1 MYATLDIQS
10 LVLLPINVATTPH
23 HTTVHHLPWFV
34 HTSSESTSGSS
45 SLLILW
51 SYGASILTPTK
62 TPVILAI
69 INTQDAEYEK
79 KFTMAWSTMQTSSST
94 SSGPTKPAIGSL
106 GQFSINSS
114 PSKSQCKNYKYN
126 LHHPHQSHH
135 LHPSSSYTSTQPNQ
149 PTTKMHLSLTSLVS
163 LLAAAQSAS
172 AWQSTSTTPPPFAL
186 FPITNLFHSHRLR
199 RQQNLQRPGPEPRPP
214 RQHLPRHLLHLRPVH
229 AGRVLHPLRQKRSPR
244 PGLQRP
250 SPHRLHPPR
259 HRRELHLLQK
269 RGLHWRPDLEERRQ
283 RLRYLWRSHH
293 HWILQVQHPLRAGLC
308 FRA

>member
-10 LVLLPINVATTPH
+10 PVLLPINVATTPH
-23 HTTVHHLPWFV
+23 HTTVHHLPRFV
-34 HTSSESTSGSS
+34 HMNSESTSGSS

-51 SYGASILTPTK
+51 SYGASILTPIK

-79 KFTMAWSTMQTSSST
+79 KITMAWSTMQTSSST

-106 GQFSINSS
+106 GQFSTNSS

-149 PTTKMHLSLTSLVS
+149 PTTKMQLSLTSLVS

-172 AWQSTSTTPPPFAL
+172 AWQSTSTTPPLPLPSSPSLTYSTVIGYADSRICNDQVQNRVL
-186 FPITNLFHSHRLR
+186 RGSTFHDTCFTFGQSM
-199 RQQNLQRPGPEPRPP
+199 PGVSCTHYARNGAPA
-214 RQHLPRHLLHLRPVH
+214 QACSGHLPIVSIRHGTGENCIFYRNGGCTGDQIWKNGVNGC
-229 AGRVLHPLRQKRSPR
+229 ATFGDRTTIGSYRCSTR
-244 PGLQRP
+244 
-250 SPHRLHPPR
+250 
-259 HRRELHLLQK
+259 
-269 RGLHWRPDLEERRQ
+269 
-283 RLRYLWRSHH
+283 
-293 HWILQVQHPLRAGLC
+293 
-308 FRA
+308 